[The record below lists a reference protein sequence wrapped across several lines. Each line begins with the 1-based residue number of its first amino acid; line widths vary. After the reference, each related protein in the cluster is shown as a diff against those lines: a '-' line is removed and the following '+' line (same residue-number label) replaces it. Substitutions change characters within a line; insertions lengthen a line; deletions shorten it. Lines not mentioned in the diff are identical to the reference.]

1 MQTREILSIVALAAL
16 GLCLLCGL
24 AKMAM
29 KNPKAKQ
36 ACNKACSLLVFVG
49 LTLIGVSQLLGE
61 TKNAPQVPAHLIPP
75 AGTLGGQCLPSVM
88 IKGVPQPRC
97 APGLKCSSDG
107 KCMIPI
113 PDPSGHH
120 HTGTPQKTLF
130 PIPTS
135 GPKPPP
141 AGTLGGQ
148 CLPSVM
154 IRGVPQPR
162 CAPGL
167 QCSSDGKCMIPSQKH
182 QKHPGLGQECLTP
195 QQLPGSGLRGNCQQG
210 LVCKSGG
217 SFSTVVPVCQYPPT
231 PQKTLS
237 PIMCCKGP
245 KEADCGLNKT
255 KTDCKKM
262 DGKCKWGAC

>member
-61 TKNAPQVPAHLIPP
+61 TKNTPQVPAHLIPP

-88 IKGVPQPRC
+88 IK
-97 APGLKCSSDG
+97 
-107 KCMIPI
+107 
-113 PDPSGHH
+113 
-120 HTGTPQKTLF
+120 
-130 PIPTS
+130 
-135 GPKPPP
+135 
-141 AGTLGGQ
+141 
-148 CLPSVM
+148 
-154 IRGVPQPR
+154 GVPQPR

>member
-61 TKNAPQVPAHLIPP
+61 TKNTPQVPAHLIPP

-97 APGLKCSSDG
+97 APGLK
-107 KCMIPI
+107 
-113 PDPSGHH
+113 
-120 HTGTPQKTLF
+120 
-130 PIPTS
+130 
-135 GPKPPP
+135 
-141 AGTLGGQ
+141 
-148 CLPSVM
+148 
-154 IRGVPQPR
+154 
-162 CAPGL
+162 
-167 QCSSDGKCMIPSQKH
+167 CSSDGKCMIPSQKH

>member
-61 TKNAPQVPAHLIPP
+61 TKNTPQVPAHLI
-75 AGTLGGQCLPSVM
+75 
-88 IKGVPQPRC
+88 
-97 APGLKCSSDG
+97 
-107 KCMIPI
+107 
-113 PDPSGHH
+113 
-120 HTGTPQKTLF
+120 
-130 PIPTS
+130 
-135 GPKPPP
+135 PP

>member
-61 TKNAPQVPAHLIPP
+61 TKNTPQVPAHLIPP

-97 APGLKCSSDG
+97 APGLQCSSDG

-120 HTGTPQKTLF
+120 HTH
-130 PIPTS
+130 TS
-135 GPKPPP
+135 GPHHTSGPP
-141 AGTLGGQ
+141 APGTAGGR
-148 CLPSVM
+148 CLPL
-154 IRGVPQPR
+154 RRDKNGKPQPR
-162 CAPGL
+162 CAAPSRCDTNDG
-167 QCSSDGKCMIPSQKH
+167 SSTFDKCI
-182 QKHPGLGQECLTP
+182 LA
-195 QQLPGSGLRGNCQQG
+195 
-210 LVCKSGG
+210 
-217 SFSTVVPVCQYPPT
+217 
-231 PQKTLS
+231 
-237 PIMCCKGP
+237 I
-245 KEADCGLNKT
+245 
-255 KTDCKKM
+255 
-262 DGKCKWGAC
+262 